1 MAFGIGIA
9 SDQSQCSVILFA
21 LLAATAERDLP
32 VQTKTI
38 M

>member
-21 LLAATAERDLP
+21 LLAATPERDLSF
-32 VQTKTI
+32 QTKTI
-38 M
+38 T